1 MSDPT
6 LTTAAVPTTTTPD
19 KPTVTHTVLRAEGLT
34 CPSCVST
41 IERQLRH
48 VPGVVSA
55 VVKFAS
61 GRIDIEHDAEVASV
75 TALEESVARAGYKAK
90 AAAF

>member
-1 MSDPT
+1 MTDVSHTHTPNE
-6 LTTAAVPTTTTPD
+6 AA
-19 KPTVTHTVLRAEGLT
+19 TVTHTVLRAEGLT

-41 IERQLRH
+41 IERQLKH
-48 VPGVVSA
+48 LPGVVNA

-61 GRIDIEHDAEVASV
+61 GRIEVQHDPAVASV
-75 TALEESVARAGYKAK
+75 AALEQSVARAGYKAR